1 MKRGF
6 AISYRQ
12 GVRMVF
18 QVPQFWNIAGDG
30 FQILLCLLM
39 LSLFIKNRTIQKRI
53 AVNKAKS
60 VTNKS
65 FNTHIF
71 GIAVEQQLSQAFS
84 NIIETITAERN
95 GLENLIGLNP
105 LNHDDEY
112 ISKIRTNTH
121 FSDLNGHQRLVD
133 ERIRSAERLDKIR
146 KLAANGLTARR
157 ISKELKISMSEVE
170 LILSLGEK

>member
-1 MKRGF
+1 
-6 AISYRQ
+6 
-12 GVRMVF
+12 MVF
-18 QVPQFWNIAGDG
+18 QVPQFWKIAGDG

-39 LSLFIKNRTIQKRI
+39 LRFFIKNRTIQKRI

-71 GIAVEQQLSQAFS
+71 GITVEQQLSQAFS

-95 GLENLIGLNP
+95 GLENLLGLNP
-105 LNHDDEY
+105 PNHDDED

-121 FSDLNGHQRLVD
+121 FSDLNGYQRLVD
-133 ERIRSAERLDKIR
+133 ERIRSAERPDKIR
-146 KLAANGLTARR
+146 KLAANGLTVRR